1 MGSRRDRI
9 GTTMKPLEVTRG
21 SVTVKVYE
29 EADYYRLS

>member
-1 MGSRRDRI
+1 
-9 GTTMKPLEVTRG
+9 MKPLEVTRG